1 MEMEVRLRPTSIE
14 RKVVF
19 IEIVVY
25 YHIYYDLYGCFVATK
40 VLNSRLNNF
49 VLDYTGWYKGDQM
62 Y

>member
-19 IEIVVY
+19 IEIVV
-25 YHIYYDLYGCFVATK
+25 YYDLYGCFVATK